1 LVNGVEK
8 MSKINKQ
15 TTIDLGKHIYWHY
28 SDSIP
33 EISHQLF
40 KDGTVKTIS
49 RRSVPD
55 VVEDS

>member
-1 LVNGVEK
+1 